1 MNNKSNYTIKLGIF
15 VIIGLTIFIIAIYFI
30 GASMNLFGSTINLK
44 TNFKN
49 VGGLKV
55 GNNVRFSGIN
65 IGTVK
70 SIAFVSDTTV
80 LVNFVIQKEVQKFI
94 KIDAM
99 TSIGSDGLMG
109 DKILTISPG
118 TSTKKNVN
126 ENDFIKSNK
135 AIEMSDLLKSLKT
148 SVDYSQIIT
157 KELADFGYK
166 MNHNKGVVSKLLT
179 DESFANS
186 LEITLNNLK
195 NSSNELSIFSNKM
208 NDKNGLVSKLLTD
221 ESYSKSVEAMLLN
234 FKTSSDE
241 FSNFTKKMNSNKGMI
256 PRLLTDEK
264 LGNSIDTSIINI
276 QKITKDLDETIKAAQ
291 NNFLLRGY
299 FKKQKKAK
307 EKAVKQQNN
316 L

>member
-1 MNNKSNYTIKLGIF
+1 MNNESGFVWKLGMF
-15 VIIGLTIFIIAIYFI
+15 VLLGIVLLVATLYFV
-30 GASMNLFGSTINLK
+30 GKKKNMFGSTFQLK
-44 TNFKN
+44 SQFRS
-49 VGGLKV
+49 VSGLKV
-55 GNNVRFSGIN
+55 GNNVRFAGID
-65 IGTVK
+65 IGTIDEIQLMTDTSVMVDFVVK
-70 SIAFVSDTTV
+70 
-80 LVNFVIQKEVQKFI
+80 NEVRQFI
-94 KIDAM
+94 KMDARV
-99 TSIGSDGLMG
+99 SIGSDGLMG

-118 TSTKKNVN
+118 TSTKKMVN

-135 AIEMSDLLKSLKT
+135 AIEMSDLLKSLKI

-157 KELADFGYK
+157 KELAEFGYK

-179 DESFANS
+179 DETFANS
-186 LEITLNNLK
+186 LEITLINLK
-195 NSSNELSIFSNKM
+195 NSSNELSTFSKKM
-208 NDKNGLVSKLLTD
+208 NDKNGLVYKLSTD
-221 ESYSKSVEAMLLN
+221 ESYSKSVEATLLN

-264 LGNSIDTSIINI
+264 LRNSIDTSIFNI

-307 EKAVKQQNN
+307 EKAEKVK
-316 L
+316 

>member
-1 MNNKSNYTIKLGIF
+1 MTNKSNYTVKLGLF
-15 VIIGLTIFIIAIYFI
+15 VIIGLTIFISAIYFI
-30 GASMNLFGSTINLK
+30 GASMNLFGSTIHLK

-80 LVNFVIQKEVQKFI
+80 VVNFVIQKEIQKFI
-94 KIDAM
+94 KIDAL

-118 TSTKKNVN
+118 TSTNKIVT
-126 ENDFIKSNK
+126 ENDFIKSTK
-135 AIEMSDLLKSLKT
+135 ATEMSDLLKSLKI

-157 KELADFGYK
+157 KELADFSYK
-166 MNHNKGVVSKLLT
+166 MNHNKGIISKLLT
-179 DESFANS
+179 DETFANS

-195 NSSNELSIFSNKM
+195 NSSNEFSTFSKKM

-221 ESYSKSVEAMLLN
+221 ESYSKSVDATLLN
-234 FKTSSDE
+234 FKKSSDE
-241 FSNFTKKMNSNKGMI
+241 FSNFTKKMNANTGVI

-264 LGNSIDTSIINI
+264 LAKSIDTIIANT
-276 QKITKDLDETIKAAQ
+276 QKSTKDLDETIKAAQ

-307 EKAVKQQNN
+307 EKAVKKQNN